1 MNKYVKIALLII
13 PVILIIAFVLVLT
26 SGLYNSLINDI
37 PFVSMLIS
45 TDKTLSDDIYFKEEA
60 DFLYVTDIPPTIEYV
75 DSVIEKID
83 YSTQYGI
90 INISSFETK
99 DIPLYY
105 GDTDE
110 ILANGAGQY
119 IGSYACGHGG
129 KSIVSANVMSYFY
142 ELEDTKTGDTVTVN
156 TLYGGYEYEVSDK
169 FVIAKEDFEILL
181 YEEFVGDTLLLC
193 TDYPRSK
200 GISGTDSMIVYTCT
214 LKRGKIYK
222 NWFDE

>member
-45 TDKTLSDDIYFKEEA
+45 TDKTVSDDIYFKEETDA
-60 DFLYVTDIPPTIEYV
+60 LYVTDIPPAIEYV

-83 YSTQYGI
+83 YGTQYGI
-90 INISSFETK
+90 INISSFEAK

-129 KSIVSANVMSYFY
+129 KSIISANATTYFY
-142 ELEDTKTGDTVTVN
+142 ELEDTKIGDTVTVN
-156 TLYGGYEYEVSDK
+156 TLYGGYEYEVSDQ
-169 FVIAKEDFEILL
+169 FVISKEDFEILL
-181 YEEFVGDTLLLC
+181 YEEFDGDTLLLC

-200 GISGTDSMIVYTCT
+200 AVSGTDSMIVYACS
-214 LKRGKIYK
+214 LNRGLIYK
-222 NWFDE
+222 NWFEE

>member
-1 MNKYVKIALLII
+1 MNKYVKILLLII
-13 PVILIIAFVLVLT
+13 PAIIIIALGLVLT
-26 SGLYNSLINDI
+26 NGLYRSLIAENPLI
-37 PFVSMLIS
+37 SMLINTKYS
-45 TDKTLSDDIYFKEEA
+45 TSADIDFKEET
-60 DFLYVTDIPPTIEYV
+60 DSLYVTDIPDKIEYSDEAV
-75 DSVIEKID
+75 ERIK
-83 YSTQYGI
+83 YGTQYGI

-105 GDTDE
+105 GDTSE